1 MAFKARAIPEV
12 RMTASYDYQVNK
24 VMREIIL
31 ELQQDRVAQQGI
43 TPLPAT
49 ASLTDV
55 INKVNEIIGKLNG

>member
-49 ASLTDV
+49 ATLTDV

>member
-24 VMREIIL
+24 VMREIVL

-55 INKVNEIIGKLNG
+55 INKVNEVIGKLNG